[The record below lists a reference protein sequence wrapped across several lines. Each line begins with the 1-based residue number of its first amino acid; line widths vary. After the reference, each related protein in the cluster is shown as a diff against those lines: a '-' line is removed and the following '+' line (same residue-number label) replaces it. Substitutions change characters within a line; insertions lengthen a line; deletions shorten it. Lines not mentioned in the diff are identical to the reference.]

1 MKRRGW
7 LIGLAVGGVV
17 ALGLAGNSVLR
28 ERQARRE
35 RAQAVRD
42 HDEAFEALEAEVR
55 RRAEREA
62 AAGASG
68 TQCFGDAGAPAE
80 WRCR

>member
-1 MKRRGW
+1 MKRRSW

-35 RAQAVRD
+35 RAEAVRD
-42 HDEAFEALEAEVR
+42 HDEAVEVLETEVR

-62 AAGASG
+62 AAGVPG
-68 TQCFGDAGAPAE
+68 TQCFGDGGAPAE